1 MDDEARLAPA
11 PAGSRIPAW
20 ARYLLW
26 AIVALTVIFGALI
39 AVTPLLLYR
48 LVGHCFEAGAALIC
62 MGMCAYAYLR
72 WSRRRIILLLAAF
85 AFGEYALATIF
96 WYLFSLLP
104 VTENLG
110 RPFVFTTVAELSFL
124 GFMVFFIAAFQI
136 EQEKEPAHP
145 LFPWL
150 LLALFLAIPLMV
162 IGEYGISL
170 RTVMLLV
177 RFLVVE
183 QLIVVTIGH
192 GFFRYPLLWAGICIR
207 CLAAMLY
214 GLRETLFIYYT
225 SWIIPLPGAGS
236 AISVYDLSSLIGPLI
251 IASFALIVLGLFD
264 YTASRDTAGTQ
275 S

>member
-1 MDDEARLAPA
+1 
-11 PAGSRIPAW
+11 
-20 ARYLLW
+20 
-26 AIVALTVIFGALI
+26 
-39 AVTPLLLYR
+39 
-48 LVGHCFEAGAALIC
+48 
-62 MGMCAYAYLR
+62 
-72 WSRRRIILLLAAF
+72 
-85 AFGEYALATIF
+85 
-96 WYLFSLLP
+96 
-104 VTENLG
+104 
-110 RPFVFTTVAELSFL
+110 
-124 GFMVFFIAAFQI
+124 
-136 EQEKEPAHP
+136 
-145 LFPWL
+145 
-150 LLALFLAIPLMV
+150 MV